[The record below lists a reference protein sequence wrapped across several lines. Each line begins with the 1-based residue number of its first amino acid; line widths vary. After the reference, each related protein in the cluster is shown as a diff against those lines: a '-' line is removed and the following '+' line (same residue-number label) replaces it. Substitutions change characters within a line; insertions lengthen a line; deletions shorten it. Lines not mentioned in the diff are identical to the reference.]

1 MDFFIEFFE
10 ALKNDLGKIFGE
22 TITLGDN
29 PITTL
34 NIIIWSLYI
43 GFMIGIAVTLYNR
56 LILGGLI
63 RKLIDR
69 GAMTEGSALSSAEVG
84 CKNPLIRF
92 SLREK
97 STLRRIVHMSG
108 DTETTR
114 SREPFDKARFYIPD
128 ENIHR
133 AEVIYG
139 NSGTGLVSILLSI
152 LAFFIVVLISFF
164 VIPNLLQMLTN
175 FISEITP
182 SSNIV

>member
-69 GAMTEGSALSSAEVG
+69 GAMTRGQRAD
-84 CKNPLIRF
+84 
-92 SLREK
+92 LR
-97 STLRRIVHMSG
+97 
-108 DTETTR
+108 
-114 SREPFDKARFYIPD
+114 
-128 ENIHR
+128 
-133 AEVIYG
+133 
-139 NSGTGLVSILLSI
+139 
-152 LAFFIVVLISFF
+152 
-164 VIPNLLQMLTN
+164 
-175 FISEITP
+175 
-182 SSNIV
+182 